1 MLQVF
6 GDESHDPKSER
17 VFAVAALFGTEEQW
31 NAFQALWTAR
41 LGGRIFHASDC
52 GTDHGEFADSPHSE
66 NLELYADLTR
76 ILASSK
82 LLGFGSA
89 MDLAGYNEF
98 FGEAPADIPYYR
110 CFRDVVWQCGKW
122 AKWAIPADTA
132 EFHFD
137 QRVESDYNAG
147 VLYGHIASLPDWDCA
162 EYLRTP
168 LKISS
173 RADAGIQAADLYAR
187 EVMKHLDNAVGPVE
201 RPMRRSMQTL
211 RETNRF
217 GCDLQLREFFEDFRR
232 KFDEVANKVGM
243 SAEHYR
249 QWLRENG
256 QADSISSR
264 HRYLIDIDA
273 AEAAGRNNLLS

>member
-1 MLQVF
+1 M
-6 GDESHDPKSER
+6 E
-17 VFAVAALFGTEEQW
+17 
-31 NAFQALWTAR
+31 AFQPLWTAR

-52 GTDHGEFADSPHSE
+52 ETDHGEFADSPHSE

-89 MDLAGYNEF
+89 MDLAGYSEF

-110 CFRDVVWQCGKW
+110 CFRDVVCQCGKW
-122 AKWAIPADTA
+122 AKWAVPADTA

-147 VLYGHIASLPDWDCA
+147 VFYGHIASLPDWDCA
-162 EYLRTP
+162 KYLGTP
-168 LKISS
+168 LKTSS
-173 RADAGIQAADLYAR
+173 RADVGIQAADLYAR
-187 EVMKHLDNAVGPVE
+187 EVMKHLDNTVGPVK

-217 GCDLQLREFFEDFRR
+217 GCDLHLREFFEDFRR
-232 KFDEVANKVGM
+232 KFDEVANKVGIR
-243 SAEHYR
+243 AEHYR

-273 AEAAGRNNLLS
+273 AEAAGRNAANQ